1 MGATSPGYD
10 TARAGMANVMNYQ
23 PQMVGGGFTPQ
34 SVAAGQ
40 QGYNY
45 TPQSVAAGQG
55 QYNYTPQS
63 VSAGSQG
70 YNYSPTNV
78 SVGSQGYNYNP
89 TNVSGGSFLEGNVGA
104 YMDPYV
110 QNVENQAMG
119 RLEDQRLQAQN
130 SNADAAIR
138 NGAFGG
144 SRHGVVEGVTNA
156 ESAKAAGELSAN
168 LRSQAYNNARGLQG
182 QDLAR
187 SMQAG
192 LSNQQAGLNNA
203 QFGANIGLQNLQ
215 NQLQSQL
222 ANQQAGMGNAQ
233 FGANIGL
240 QNIQNNMQAQLANQQ
255 AGMGNAQFGANLGMQ
270 NIGNNLQAALA
281 NQQAGLNNAQFGANV
296 GLQNIGNNLNAQQF
310 NANMGLQGAQLNQHP
325 QLANQQAGLT
335 GAGLNMQA
343 AAGYGD
349 LTGAQQAANLQGIN
363 AALQGG
369 NMNQQYQQQ
378 LLDQTANQYNAMR
391 QYPVDLFNMRSSA
404 LNGLQLP
411 TSTTGP
417 GGGGLASGIM
427 GGLGG
432 ALTGAGLFGTGGA
445 LAGLGGISGGAG
457 AGIGSILGLLGG
469 LSDEREKTNI
479 EKLGTDEETGLDIYA
494 YDYKADV
501 KASKKNKRPMP
512 MKRVG
517 PMAQDIE
524 KMYPGSTREIGGKM
538 VVSNLGFG
546 G

>member
-1 MGATSPGYD
+1 MGFLDGLFGGGTDTTVKQKLPDWYNDQAKANIQYANNAGSWYSQPYMGNQVAGMDPLQTQAISALGANMGASNAGYN

-23 PQMVGGGFTPQ
+23 PQMVGSSYNGSNVG
-34 SVAAGQ
+34 AGQ

-45 TPQSVAAGQG
+45 QPQSVD
-55 QYNYTPQS
+55 
-63 VSAGSQG
+63 
-70 YNYSPTNV
+70 
-78 SVGSQGYNYNP
+78 
-89 TNVSGGSFLEGNVGA
+89 GGSFLNGNLSG
-104 YMDPYV
+104 YMDPFV
-110 QNVENQAMG
+110 DNVERQAMG
-119 RLEDQRLQAQN
+119 RLEDQRLRAQN

-138 NGAFGG
+138 TGAFGG

-156 ESAKAAGELSAN
+156 ESAKAAGDMSAN
-168 LRSQAYNNARGLQG
+168 LRSQAYNNARALQG

-187 SMQAG
+187 GFAA
-192 LSNQQAGLNNA
+192 QQ
-203 QFGANIGLQNLQ
+203 
-215 NQLQSQL
+215 
-222 ANQQAGMGNAQ
+222 
-233 FGANIGL
+233 
-240 QNIQNNMQAQLANQQ
+240 
-255 AGMGNAQFGANLGMQ
+255 
-270 NIGNNLQAALA
+270 A

-296 GLQNIGNNLNAQQF
+296 GLQNIGNDLNAQQF
-310 NANMGLQGAQLNQHP
+310 NANMGYNAAQMGQ
-325 QLANQQAGLT
+325 QAALANQQAGLS
-335 GAGLNMQA
+335 GAGLNMQG

-349 LTGAQQAANLQGIN
+349 LTGAQQTANLQGIN

-369 NMNQQYQQQ
+369 NMNQQYNQQ

-391 QYPVDLFNMRSSA
+391 QYPVDLFNMRQSA
-404 LNGLQLP
+404 MNGLQLG
-411 TSTTGP
+411 TSQSTS

-479 EKLGTDEETGLDIYA
+479 EKLGEDEETGLPIYA

-501 KASKKNKRPMP
+501 KASKKNKTPMP

-524 KMYPGSTREIGGKM
+524 KMYPGSTREIGGKL

-546 G
+546 